1 MRPHESDLD
10 EEIRSHLA
18 LSVRERIERGE
29 DPEAARVAALR
40 EFGYVP
46 AIRDSMRRVWYSRWF
61 DAVAALGQ
69 DMRVGLR
76 SLLRAKG
83 LAATVVVTLALG
95 IGANAAI
102 FSVVRGVLLRPLVN
116 RGEDRLVYIRQSA
129 PGLDSAN
136 TTFSVPEIEDFK
148 SRVSTISAFGEFS
161 TIEFTMIGFG
171 EPRVVQAGVVS
182 GSYFDVLGLR
192 PVLGRL
198 LAAGDDGPDAAGA
211 AVLTHR
217 FWSTTLNSDPA
228 VIGRT
233 IQLGSSSA
241 TVVGVLEPSVPY
253 PADTEIIANV
263 VTSPHH
269 LGATMVTGRTHR
281 MTELF
286 GRLAPGATLEAAR
299 TELRAVH
306 AAMMREHPEAYSRRA
321 NIQLSATR
329 LRDQIAA
336 PARTILLV
344 LLAAAAVVFVI
355 ACSNV
360 ASLILARS
368 VRREGELAVRA
379 ALGASPGAL
388 RRTLLAESLVL
399 CGAGAVL
406 GVLLAQPLVAV
417 VSRFA
422 ARFSVRALEVTVDAS
437 LLWVGAGLAMAAAVL
452 LAYIPRLPSST
463 HASSSAPAWL
473 RWTGLARSSGSIRL
487 TPGTNRR
494 LRMFA
499 ITQIAFSFVLLA
511 VAGMLLSALVAM
523 QTADTGYNMRQVL
536 ALDVP
541 PSSLGFIS
549 GEEMEFYQEATRR
562 IHELPG
568 VEGVA
573 LGSFVPWRDA
583 SRFGLGFQFA
593 VEGHTPDGEENPHA
607 RLRVVSPGFFGVLGV
622 PMFAGRDFTS
632 EDRRD
637 SELVVIVSQSLA
649 QRLFGGATGTEREP
663 PSPRL
668 RSSSFVEVSPERSA
682 GRRTRL
688 RRPGRVDVASR
699 GASLDGAPDALS
711 ASRNAGGPA
720 DPAKHALNRTLW
732 WTDPYFGKPQPRRII
747 GVVADVDDEN
757 VVRGPALTIYHP
769 LQQMGVA
776 GRVFVHAAGDPYA
789 LVPPVRQII
798 REISA
803 NQPVERPATLEDV
816 RAEVLAP
823 ERLNAFV
830 VSGFAGIA
838 LLIAVVG
845 VVGVLAFSVSAR
857 TREFGVRL
865 AIGSTPRHL
874 LVRVLAEG
882 ALIVAVGIVAGAA
895 GGYAFARLTSGY
907 LEIMQL
913 PAALPALG
921 AAAVL
926 LGAAVIASLMP
937 AARASRVDVL
947 QALRSE

>member
-1 MRPHESDLD
+1 MRPDERDLD
-10 EEIRSHLA
+10 EEIRGHLA
-18 LSVRERIERGE
+18 LSIKERIERGE

-69 DMRVGLR
+69 EMRIGLR

-129 PGLDSAN
+129 PGLGAAN
-136 TTFSVPEIEDFK
+136 TTFSVPEVEDFK
-148 SRVSTISAFGEFS
+148 ARVTTIAAFGDFS
-161 TIEFTMIGFG
+161 TIEFTLIGMG
-171 EPRVVQAGVVS
+171 EPRVVRAGVVG
-182 GSYFDVLGLR
+182 GSYFEVMGLR

-198 LAAGDDGPDAAGA
+198 LNTTDDGPKAAGA

-217 FWSTTLNSDPA
+217 FWTTSLNGDPS

-233 IQLGSSSA
+233 IRLGSRSA

-269 LGATMVTGRTHR
+269 LGATMVTSRTHR

-286 GRLAPGATLEAAR
+286 GRLAPSASVEAAR
-299 TELRAVH
+299 AELTAVH
-306 AAMMREHPEAYSRRA
+306 AAMMRDHPESYSPKA
-321 NIQLSATR
+321 NITLSVTP
-329 LRDQIAA
+329 LRDQITS

-344 LLAAAAVVFVI
+344 LLGAAALVFVI

-360 ASLILARS
+360 ANLILARS

-379 ALGASPGAL
+379 ALGASSAAL

-406 GVLLAQPLVAV
+406 GVLLAHPLVAV
-417 VSRFA
+417 VARFA

-437 LLWVGAGLAMAAAVL
+437 LLWVGVGLAVAAAVL
-452 LAYIPRLPSST
+452 LAYVPRLPST
-463 HASSSAPAWL
+463 QGPHGLALASSSV
-473 RWTGLARSSGSIRL
+473 RL

-494 LRMFA
+494 LRLFA
-499 ITQIAFSFVLLA
+499 TTQIAFSFVLLA
-511 VAGMLLSALVAM
+511 GAGALVTALIAL
-523 QTADTGYNMRQVL
+523 QTTNTGYNMRQVL
-536 ALDVP
+536 AFDLP
-541 PSSLGFIS
+541 TPSTGASSEQEID
-549 GEEMEFYQEATRR
+549 FYQEVTRR
-562 IHELPG
+562 VSQLSR
-568 VEGVA
+568 VNGVA

-583 SRFGLGFQFA
+583 GSFGAGFQFA
-593 VEGHTPDGEENPHA
+593 AEGYTPADGEENPHA
-607 RLRVVSPGFFGVLGV
+607 RLRVVAPGFFDVLGV
-622 PMFAGRDFTS
+622 PVLAGRDFTAD
-632 EDRRD
+632 DRRGG
-637 SELVVIVSQSLA
+637 ELVVIVSQSIA
-649 QRLFGGATGTEREP
+649 QRLFPNGE
-663 PSPRL
+663 
-668 RSSSFVEVSPERSA
+668 
-682 GRRTRL
+682 
-688 RRPGRVDVASR
+688 
-699 GASLDGAPDALS
+699 
-711 ASRNAGGPA
+711 
-720 DPAKHALNRTLW
+720 ALNRKVW
-732 WTDPYFGKPQPRRII
+732 WTDPYFGKPQPRRIV

-757 VVRGPALTIYHP
+757 IVPGPALTIYHP
-769 LQQMGVA
+769 VQQMRVA
-776 GRVFVHAAGDPYA
+776 GRLFVHAAGDPYA
-789 LVPPVRQII
+789 LVQPVTHIV
-798 REISA
+798 REMSA
-803 NQPVERPATLEDV
+803 NQPVERAATLEDV

-830 VSGFAGIA
+830 FSGFAGVA

-845 VVGVLAFSVSAR
+845 VAGVLAFGVSAR

-865 AIGSTPRHL
+865 AVGTTPRHL
-874 LVRVLAEG
+874 LLRVLAEG
-882 ALIVAVGIVAGAA
+882 LQIVTIGIVAGVA
-895 GGYAFARLTSGY
+895 GGYAFAGLATRY
-907 LEIMQL
+907 LEDMQMPGPVPIL
-913 PAALPALG
+913 S

-926 LGAAVIASLMP
+926 VAAAIVASLMP